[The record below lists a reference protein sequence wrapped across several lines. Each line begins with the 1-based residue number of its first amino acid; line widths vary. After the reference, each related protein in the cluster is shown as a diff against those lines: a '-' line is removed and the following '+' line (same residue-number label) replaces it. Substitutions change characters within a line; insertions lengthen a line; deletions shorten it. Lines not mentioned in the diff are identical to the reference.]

1 MDASN
6 LATLFAPNILHK
18 PIKELSSN
26 DLSDEMT
33 IERRYAID
41 VITTLIVNYEYL
53 FKVIWNADSYKLYTT
68 IKCYNLLTDKI
79 KYIFIL
85 LTKIVQ

>member
-18 PIKELSSN
+18 SIKELSSN

-41 VITTLIVNYEYL
+41 VITQLIVNHEYL
-53 FKVIWNADSYKLYTT
+53 FKV
-68 IKCYNLLTDKI
+68 
-79 KYIFIL
+79 
-85 LTKIVQ
+85 

>member
-1 MDASN
+1 MLLLFLNVVFVLGHLIQGNKMDASN

-18 PIKELSSN
+18 SIKELSSN

-41 VITTLIVNYEYL
+41 VITQLIVNHEYL
-53 FKVIWNADSYKLYTT
+53 FKV
-68 IKCYNLLTDKI
+68 
-79 KYIFIL
+79 
-85 LTKIVQ
+85 

>member
-1 MDASN
+1 MDATN

-33 IERRYAID
+33 TERRYAID

-53 FKVIWNADSYKLYTT
+53 FKVKWNTYIALKKL
-68 IKCYNLLTDKI
+68 
-79 KYIFIL
+79 
-85 LTKIVQ
+85 